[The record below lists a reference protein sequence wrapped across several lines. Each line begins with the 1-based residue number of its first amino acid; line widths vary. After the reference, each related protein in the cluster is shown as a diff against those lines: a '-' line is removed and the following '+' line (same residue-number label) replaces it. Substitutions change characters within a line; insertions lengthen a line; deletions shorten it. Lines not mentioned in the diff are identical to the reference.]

1 MCYFNTKDLYCYNV
15 ITITM
20 SELFEAKLRKI
31 GNSLGVIVPGHII
44 KVLEIHRG
52 DTVKL
57 VIPHSEN
64 KRRNKKLLS
73 LVGIDKDKK
82 PFKRDKED
90 RY

>member
-31 GNSLGVIVPGHII
+31 GNSLGVIV
-44 KVLEIHRG
+44 HRG